1 MFQNKRS
8 EKLLFSLR
16 DEENKIKWGLLI
28 IEIIF
33 IMTALISILK
43 YGNSLLLGSLE
54 KFDNDDV
61 KYIRSAWNLIDNKI
75 LTYENIKEST
85 VYIMPGLTFVL
96 AFFMMIFGKMQ
107 GLVAFKVFQIILQAG
122 SIYLIFLIGRKVFGS
137 KVGFIAAVMDVLYVT
152 ELFVV
157 NTILMECISKFLLLL
172 LIYLSIYAMETKSI
186 KLYTIGGVIWGIL
199 CLFKPTIVAY
209 PIVILIMWIKRK
221 YKFCEILKYTILVLI
236 IFCIIMS
243 PWWVRNYMDFNRFIP
258 FTKSTG
264 NPFLQGTFV
273 NYDQSEGW
281 GVPYVKEKNAI
292 ESDENETKAGLQRL
306 EKYGKKQPVKFVF
319 WYTIGKTFLFWKDT
333 FYWRTIF
340 NIPFLMVNII
350 HKIILLLGI
359 IGMVKAIRE
368 DLDVELLI
376 GMILVLNLIYLP
388 FFTFSRYSYIVMPL
402 VMIFAAFSIDKVIG
416 KKRNLVVWKRT
427 QC

>member
-1 MFQNKRS
+1 MKI
-8 EKLLFSLR
+8 LFSLR
-16 DEENKIKWGLLI
+16 DEKKRTKYGLLI

-33 IMTALISILK
+33 IMAALISIFK

-75 LTYENIKEST
+75 LSYENVKEST
-85 VYIMPGLTFVL
+85 LYIMPGLTFVL

-107 GLVAFKVFQIILQAG
+107 GLVAFKVFQMMLQAG

-137 KVGFIAAVMDVLYVT
+137 RVGLIASVIDVIYIT

-172 LIYLSIYAMETKSI
+172 LIYISIYAIETKSV
-186 KLYTIGGVIWGIL
+186 KLYALGGIIWAIS
-199 CLFKPTIVAY
+199 CLFKPTMVVY
-209 PIVILIMWIKRK
+209 PILILVIWIKSK
-221 YKFCEILKYTILVLI
+221 YKFSEILKYTTLVLI
-236 IFCIIMS
+236 IFCTIMS
-243 PWWVRNYMDFNRFIP
+243 PWWVRNYIDFNRFIP

-264 NPFLQGTFV
+264 NPFLQGTFI

-281 GVPYVKEKNAI
+281 GVPYVKGRNAI

-306 EKYGKKQPVKFVF
+306 EKYGKKQPFKFVF
-319 WYTIGKTFLFWKDT
+319 WYTIGKTLLFWKDP

-340 NIPFLMVNII
+340 NITFLIANVI

-359 IGMVKAIRE
+359 IGMVKGAKE
-368 DLDVELLI
+368 NSNVALLI
-376 GMILVLNLIYLP
+376 GVLLFLNLIYLP
-388 FFTFSRYSYIVMPL
+388 FYTFSRYSYIAMPL
-402 VMIFAAFSIDKVIG
+402 VMIFAAFSIDKIIIR
-416 KKRNLVVWKRT
+416 KKRNLLVWKRT
-427 QC
+427 PC